1 MAIVETRYGKVEGT
15 SNNGVH
21 GFRGIPFAAPPVG
34 ERRWLPPEP
43 PEPWSGVRDA
53 KDWGKQAW
61 QAASGGE
68 GPLKFVFN
76 AANAEKRD
84 EDCLVLNV
92 WTRGLDDAR
101 RPVVVWIHGG
111 GFSGGT
117 GGTPV
122 YDGEILSRR
131 GDVVVVTINYRIGPL
146 GFLNLNGATGGRIP
160 STGNEGLLD
169 QVEALK
175 WIRDNISV
183 FGGDPGNVSVLGES
197 AGAMSVGALLALAP
211 ARGLF
216 HRAMPISGA
225 ASTATTLDR
234 AEAVGEGIVRKLG
247 LSGTDDVDKLIA
259 LHPQELLDGA
269 MGFRLPDGGMSFQPV
284 IDGTN
289 LPEFPLDAIKGGAAD
304 GIPILVGTQRDEW
317 RLFTVRSPALAGLD
331 EAGLLTEVS
340 KNVEDAQA
348 VIDGYRQILN
358 DRGHPSN
365 PVSILAAIETGRKMR
380 MPSIALAEAM
390 AARGQPAYQ
399 YVVTAESPWDGG
411 ILRSSHAIFI
421 GFLFGTHDYS
431 DESAEFFGRGEAAD
445 TLSAHLQDAVVNLA
459 RTGNPRTE
467 ALADW
472 VAYDTQTRSTA
483 IFGHP
488 VEVASAPFDEER
500 VLWAAHSGGL
510 PFGPAR
516 Q

>member
-1 MAIVETRYGKVEGT
+1 MAIVETRYGKVEGY
-15 SNNGVH
+15 SNNGIH

-43 PEPWSGVRDA
+43 PEPWAGVRDA

-61 QAASGGE
+61 QAASPGE

-84 EDCLVLNV
+84 EDCLQLNV
-92 WTRGLDDAR
+92 WTPGLDDGK
-101 RPVVVWIHGG
+101 RPVLMWIHGG

-122 YDGEILSRR
+122 YDGEIMSRR
-131 GDVVVVTINYRIGPL
+131 GDVVVATINYRIGPL
-146 GFLNLNGATGGRIP
+146 GFLNLNGVTGGRIP

-175 WIRDNISV
+175 WIRDNIAT
-183 FGGDPGNVSVLGES
+183 FGGDPGNVTIMGES
-197 AGAMSVGALLALAP
+197 AGAMSVGALLALKP
-211 ARGLF
+211 AKGLF

-225 ASTATTLDR
+225 ASTANTLER
-234 AEAVGEGIVRKLG
+234 AEAIGEGIVRQLG
-247 LSGTDDVDKLIA
+247 LSGNDVDKLLA
-259 LHPQELLDGA
+259 LEPEALLQGA
-269 MGFRLPDGGMSFQPV
+269 MGFRLPEGGMSFAPV
-284 IDGTN
+284 IDGAN
-289 LPEFPLDAIKGGAAD
+289 LAELPLDAVRQGAAD

-317 RLFTVRSPALAGLD
+317 RLFVCRGALAADLD
-331 EAGLLTEVS
+331 EARLVTEVS
-340 KNVEDAQA
+340 KVVEDAQG
-348 VIDGYRQILN
+348 VIDGYRRILS
-358 DRGHPSN
+358 DRGHPTDV
-365 PVSILAAIETGRKMR
+365 VSILAAIETGRKMR
-380 MPSIALAEAM
+380 IPSIELAEAM

-399 YVVTAESPWDGG
+399 YVFTHESPWDGG
-411 ILRSSHAIFI
+411 YLMASHAIFI

-445 TLSAHLQDAVVNLA
+445 TLSGHLQDAVINLA
-459 RTGNPRTE
+459 RNGNPRTE

-472 VAYDTQTRSTA
+472 VAYDTNTRSTA
-483 IFGHP
+483 VFGHP
-488 VEVASAPFDEER
+488 AEVVSAPFDEER
-500 VLWAAHSGGL
+500 VLWADHPVGL
-510 PFGPAR
+510 PFGPDR

>member
-1 MAIVETRYGKVEGT
+1 MAIVETRYGKVEGYS
-15 SNNGVH
+15 SNGIQ

-34 ERRWLPPEP
+34 ERRWTPPEP
-43 PEPWSGVRDA
+43 PEPWAGVRDA

-61 QAASGGE
+61 QAASPGE

-84 EDCLVLNV
+84 EDCLQLNV
-92 WTRGLDDAR
+92 WTPGLDDAK
-101 RPVVVWIHGG
+101 RPVLMWIHGG

-122 YDGEILSRR
+122 YDGEIMSRR

-146 GFLNLNGATGGRIP
+146 GFLNLNGVTGGRIP

-175 WIRDNISV
+175 WIRDNIAT
-183 FGGDPGNVSVLGES
+183 FGGDPGNVTIMGES
-197 AGAMSVGALLALAP
+197 AGAMSVGALLAFAP
-211 ARGLF
+211 AKGLI

-225 ASTATTLDR
+225 ASTANTLER
-234 AEAVGEGIVRKLG
+234 AEAIGEGIVQQLG
-247 LSGTDDVDKLIA
+247 LSGNDVDKLLA
-259 LHPQELLDGA
+259 LEPEALLQGA
-269 MGFRLPDGGMSFQPV
+269 MGFRLPEGGMSFAPV
-284 IDGTN
+284 IDGN
-289 LPEFPLDAIKGGAAD
+289 QLAELPLDAIRGGAAD

-317 RLFTVRSPALAGLD
+317 RLFVCRGALAADLD
-331 EAGLLTEVS
+331 EARLVTEVS
-340 KNVEDAQA
+340 KVVEDAEG
-348 VIDGYRQILN
+348 VIEGYRRILGG
-358 DRGHPSN
+358 RGHPTDV
-365 PVSILAAIETGRKMR
+365 VSILAAIETGRKMR
-380 MPSIALAEAM
+380 IPSIELAEAM
-390 AARGQPAYQ
+390 AARGQPAWQ
-399 YVVTAESPWDGG
+399 YVFTHESPWDGG
-411 ILRSSHAIFI
+411 YLMASHAIFI

-445 TLSAHLQDAVVNLA
+445 TLSGHLQDAVISLA
-459 RTGNPRTE
+459 RNGNPRIE

-472 VAYDTQTRSTA
+472 VPYDTKTRSTA
-483 IFGHP
+483 VFGHP

-500 VLWAAHSGGL
+500 VLWADHPVGL
-510 PFGPAR
+510 PFGPDR

>member
-1 MAIVETRYGKVEGT
+1 MAIVETRYGKVEGYS
-15 SNNGVH
+15 SNGIQ

-34 ERRWLPPEP
+34 ERRWMPPEP
-43 PEPWSGVRDA
+43 PEPWAGARDA

-61 QAASGGE
+61 QAASPGE

-84 EDCLVLNV
+84 EDCLQLNV
-92 WTRGLDDAR
+92 WTPGLDDAK
-101 RPVVVWIHGG
+101 RPVLMWIHGG

-122 YDGEILSRR
+122 YDGEIMSRR

-146 GFLNLNGATGGRIP
+146 GFLNLNGVTGGRIP

-175 WIRDNISV
+175 WIRDNIAT
-183 FGGDPGNVSVLGES
+183 FGGDPGNVTVMGES
-197 AGAMSVGALLALAP
+197 AGAMSVGALLAFAP
-211 ARGLF
+211 ARGLI

-225 ASTATTLDR
+225 ASTANTLER
-234 AEAVGEGIVRKLG
+234 AEAIGEGLVQQLG
-247 LSGTDDVDKLIA
+247 LSGNDVDKLLA
-259 LHPQELLDGA
+259 LEPEALLQGA
-269 MGFRLPDGGMSFQPV
+269 MGFRLPEGGMSFAPV
-284 IDGTN
+284 IDGN
-289 LPEFPLDAIKGGAAD
+289 QLAELPLDAIRGGAAD

-317 RLFTVRSPALAGLD
+317 RLFVCRGALAADLD
-331 EAGLLTEVS
+331 EAKLVTEVS
-340 KNVEDAQA
+340 KVVEDAQG
-348 VIDGYRQILN
+348 VIEGYRRILGG
-358 DRGHPSN
+358 RGHPTDV
-365 PVSILAAIETGRKMR
+365 VSILAAIETGRKMR
-380 MPSIALAEAM
+380 IPSIELAEAM
-390 AARGQPAYQ
+390 AARGQPAWQ
-399 YVVTAESPWDGG
+399 YVFTHESPWDGG
-411 ILRSSHAIFI
+411 YLMASHAIFI

-445 TLSAHLQDAVVNLA
+445 TLSGHLQDAAINLA
-459 RTGNPRTE
+459 RNGNPRTE

-472 VAYDTQTRSTA
+472 VAYDTRIRSTA
-483 IFGHP
+483 VFGHP

-500 VLWAAHSGGL
+500 VLWADHPVGL
-510 PFGPAR
+510 PFGPDR